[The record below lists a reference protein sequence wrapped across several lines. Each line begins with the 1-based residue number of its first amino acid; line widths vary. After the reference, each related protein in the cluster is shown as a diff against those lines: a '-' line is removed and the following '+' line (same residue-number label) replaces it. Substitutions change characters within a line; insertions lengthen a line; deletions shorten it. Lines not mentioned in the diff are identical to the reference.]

1 MPHPRPMSTLASQL
15 ADPNHPVWKLGYF
28 AVGVIALYLNASN
41 FDSTEIKSILYTLV
55 GGYGVR
61 LAQNSAASHRGR
73 GQQIIDR
80 AGGPPAYDPSEED
93 HPL

>member
-1 MPHPRPMSTLASQL
+1 MSTFASQL
-15 ADPNHPVWKLGYF
+15 ADPNHPVWKLGYL
-28 AVGVIALYLNASN
+28 AVAVLALWLNASN
-41 FDSTEIKSILYTLV
+41 FDETEIRSILYTLA

-61 LAQNSAASHRGR
+61 LAQNSAASHRSR

-80 AGGPPAYDPSEED
+80 AGGSSAYEPPEED